1 MLYFTGDRMDT
12 TWIVSADAGR
22 ARIYAESNPDKPLQE
37 VEDMVNGAAR
47 LRDSEINTDGNSPH
61 AAGKSS
67 NNTGGALPGSDYQP
81 AQTPAQHNAE
91 IFSKDIATFLMQ
103 AQREGKFQKLALV
116 ASPKFLGLLRV
127 ALDPQLKNLVSFEI
141 DKDYTHS
148 TGQQLQ
154 EQIKAHNAQ

>member
-1 MLYFTGDRMDT
+1 MDT

-22 ARIYAESNPDKPLQE
+22 ARIFAESNPSKPLQE

-47 LRDSEINTDGNSPH
+47 LRDIDINTDGVSPL

-67 NNTGGALPGSDYQP
+67 NNTGGALPGSDYEP

-91 IFSKDIATFLMQ
+91 IFSKEIATYLLQ
-103 AQREGKFQKLALV
+103 AQRDGKFKKLALV

-127 ALDPQLKNLVSFEI
+127 ALDPQLKTLVSLEI
-141 DKDYTHS
+141 NKDYTHS
-148 TGQQLQ
+148 NAQQLQ
-154 EQIKAHNAQ
+154 EQIKAHNAAH